1 MRLFGNRMKKKMLRK
16 RGKSFANIT
25 ALDASLNE
33 QLLFHGTKEE
43 NIVSIYSQHGF
54 DWRISGKQNASTD
67 VIYVTVCLLLVHKW

>member
-43 NIVSIYSQHGF
+43 NIVSIYSQRGF
-54 DWRISGKQNASTD
+54 DWRISGKHRVSAD

>member
-43 NIVSIYSQHGF
+43 NIVSIYSQRGF

-67 VIYVTVCLLLVHKW
+67 VIYVTMFLRLAQQL